1 MVSNFKFIT
10 LFSKLDIKYNNIKL
24 TILQIYVHCTIINSI
39 EVCGYY
45 YLSVMIF
52 LTLFYY
58 SFYTLFFLFLF
69 YLTFLSYFFLF
80 FIFFS
85 SLSFLQLSHRY
96 ETIFYSL
103 FSPENWCCQGNSSY
117 MKGKKMSYMCALI
130 IIIRIKTKKI
140 ILL

>member
-80 FIFFS
+80 
-85 SLSFLQLSHRY
+85 
-96 ETIFYSL
+96 L
-103 FSPENWCCQGNSSY
+103 FSFHLYLSCNFHTGTRQSFIPYFPLKTDVVSQGNSSY
-117 MKGKKMSYMCALI
+117 MKGKKNVLHVCFDNNN
-130 IIIRIKTKKI
+130 KNQN
-140 ILL
+140 

>member
-58 SFYTLFFLFLF
+58 SFYTLFFPISLLPDI
-69 YLTFLSYFFLF
+69 LI
-80 FIFFS
+80 IFFS
-85 SLSFLQLSHRY
+85 VFYFLFISIFPATFTQVRDNLLFLIFPWKLMLSVRVTHH
-96 ETIFYSL
+96 I
-103 FSPENWCCQGNSSY
+103 W
-117 MKGKKMSYMCALI
+117 KGKKCPTCVLW
-130 IIIRIKTKKI
+130 
-140 ILL
+140 